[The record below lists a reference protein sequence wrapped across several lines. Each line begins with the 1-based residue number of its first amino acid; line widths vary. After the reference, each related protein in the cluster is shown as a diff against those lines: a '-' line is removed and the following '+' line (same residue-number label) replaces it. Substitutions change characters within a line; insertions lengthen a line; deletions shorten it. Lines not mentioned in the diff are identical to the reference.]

1 MSTGVGHATRSRIGC
16 GGLVA
21 VFAAAL
27 LSALAPARGD
37 QDGTA
42 VALVNGHPIAREE
55 LLDVLVEA
63 YGVEVLQQLVILRV
77 AKQET
82 QQQGLR
88 VTKADIETEF
98 QSALDRIAQESGMDP
113 DEATEA
119 NKREA
124 LQQVLDERGISLAE
138 FMIGMERNAH
148 LRKIA
153 ERDLRITDETLR
165 GEFARSYGEKAK
177 ISHIQVPISDRRALD
192 EVLNLLARGSDFAD
206 VAHKLSR
213 NPETAARGGEME
225 PFTFDDPDIPP
236 IIRERAFSLKEGAV
250 SEPLLAGQFFHVI
263 KLHHRI
269 PSEIARFED
278 KRAEIEQRVRQRAV
292 PQLMAKLAVDLFKKA
307 KITVLDADLSAK
319 YQEFLERDA
328 PAGGAARP

>member
-1 MSTGVGHATRSRIGC
+1 MITRVGHSTTLQIGRA
-16 GGLVA
+16 GLVV
-21 VFAAAL
+21 VFAAATL
-27 LSALAPARGD
+27 IAPGPARAA

-55 LLDVLVEA
+55 LLDVLVDA
-63 YGVEVLQQLVILRV
+63 YGVEVLQQLIILRV

-82 QQQGLR
+82 RQMGLR
-88 VTKADIETEF
+88 VTKAHVATEF
-98 QSALDRIAQESGMDP
+98 QSALDRIAREAGMNP

-124 LQQVLDERGISLAE
+124 LQQVLNERGISLAE

-153 ERDLRITDETLR
+153 ERDLRITEETLR
-165 GEFARSYGEKAK
+165 GEFARSFGEKAK
-177 ISHIQVPISDRRALD
+177 ISHIQIPINDRRALD
-192 EVLNLLARGSDFAD
+192 EALNLLARGSDFAD
-206 VAHKLSR
+206 VAQKLSR

-269 PSEIARFED
+269 ASETARFED
-278 KRAEIEQRVRQRAV
+278 KRGEIEQRVRERAI
-292 PQLMAKLAVDLFKKA
+292 PQLMAKLAVELFKKA
-307 KITVLDADLSAK
+307 KINVLDPGLRAK
-319 YQEFLERDA
+319 YQAFLEQDT
-328 PAGGAARP
+328 PTGGAARP

>member
-1 MSTGVGHATRSRIGC
+1 MIAGAGQATSSRIRRAS
-16 GGLVA
+16 LVV
-21 VFAAAL
+21 VFAISMIFTPAA
-27 LSALAPARGD
+27 ARAD

-55 LLDVLVEA
+55 LLDVLIEA
-63 YGVEVLQQLVILRV
+63 YGVEVLQQLIILRV

-82 QQQGLR
+82 RQRGLR
-88 VTKADIETEF
+88 VTKADVATEF
-98 QSALDRIAQESGMDP
+98 QSALDRIAEEAGMNP
-113 DEATEA
+113 DEATEP

-124 LQQVLDERGISLAE
+124 LQQLLDERGISLVE

-153 ERDLRITDETLR
+153 ERDLRITEETLR
-165 GEFARSYGEKAK
+165 SEFARSFGEKAK
-177 ISHIQVPISDRRALD
+177 ISHIQIPINDRRALD
-192 EVLNLLARGSDFAD
+192 EALNLLARGSDFAD

-225 PFTFDDPDIPP
+225 PFTFDDPEIPP

-263 KLHHRI
+263 RLHRRI

-278 KRAEIEQRVRQRAV
+278 KRGEIERRVRERAI
-292 PQLMAKLAVDLFKKA
+292 PQLMAKLAVELFKKA
-307 KITVLDADLSAK
+307 KINVLDPDLRAK
-319 YQEFLERDA
+319 YQEFLEQDT
-328 PAGGAARP
+328 PSGGATRP